1 MARSFERNDVLQ
13 SLYSMTRPLAITYT
27 SNRPSSIPDTVKE
40 FIVIDLPGSI
50 LDETAYQDATLRI
63 DIFKRD
69 KSGSIEDVNGLD
81 LLTKSVMGLFPIV
94 NGILRATKPKIVA
107 GGSDGYGFH
116 YIIIYAKLLTN

>member
-1 MARSFERNDVLQ
+1 
-13 SLYSMTRPLAITYT
+13 MTSPLAVTYT
-27 SNRPSSIPDTVKE
+27 SNRPSSIADTVKE

-50 LDETAYQDATLRI
+50 LDEAAYQYATLRI

-94 NGILRATKPKIVA
+94 NGTFRAISPKIVA